1 MLLGLEPGYRGRDE
15 RLDKSILAGILA
27 LLAGGMSF
35 LLAMTFLLFPEWI
48 SPRALAARIRTSAVR
63 GGELMRP
70 SSVTDTGWV
79 ANRAIQQAQAA
90 VNLRSRSEPAG
101 EGRGEASRLGAQPP
115 EVAAAGGLSISI
127 EGQPPNRV
135 EREAGSPTQDA
146 DERSVGLEPI
156 LPSASP
162 GASPSESGSAGA
174 APGGQ
179 SPAND
184 SPPSSA
190 PPSASPPGGGSPGW
204 KGSSPGGAP
213 SPGSDNPGGKGSRPG
228 NGPPTGKG
236 P

>member
-1 MLLGLEPGYRGRDE
+1 MLLGLEPGYRGRDD
-15 RLDKSILAGILA
+15 RLDKSILAGMLA

-63 GGELMRP
+63 GGELMPP

-90 VNLRSRSEPAG
+90 VNLRSRSEPAS

-115 EVAAAGGLSISI
+115 EVAADGGTSSAI

-135 EREAGSPTQDA
+135 EREAGSPTADA
-146 DERSVGLEPI
+146 DEGAVDPEPM
-156 LPSASP
+156 LPSASS
-162 GASPSESGSAGA
+162 GVSPSESGSAGGCGTRSSSCA
-174 APGGQ
+174 PPSTGSAPGGQ
-179 SPAND
+179 SPPDN
-184 SPPSSA
+184 SPPRSA
-190 PPSASPPGGGSPGW
+190 PPSASPPGSGS
-204 KGSSPGGAP
+204 
-213 SPGSDNPGGKGSRPG
+213 PGGKGSPPG
-228 NGPPTGKG
+228 SGPPPGKG